1 MMNGLGQS
9 VGSLARA
16 IGPSM
21 GGFTWSWSLG
31 EGHKFPF
38 DFHATVSI
46 ARRMIRFMTRH
57 HEI

>member
-38 DFHATVSI
+38 DFHATVSPSLE
-46 ARRMIRFMTRH
+46 T
-57 HEI
+57 ESVL